1 MDATITFKVN
11 GAERTVATDPERP
24 LLDVLRED
32 LGLTGTKYGCG
43 EGRCGTCTVLID
55 GAPART
61 CTLPV
66 RRAAG
71 KSVTTIEGV
80 AAGGALHPVQEAF
93 IAEGGIQCGFCTPA
107 MVLATIALLA
117 RNPNP
122 SDAEIIAGLD
132 GNICRCCNYVKIVN
146 AVRRAAKEMKP

>member
-11 GAERTVATDPERP
+11 GAEKTVATDPERP

-43 EGRCGTCTVLID
+43 QGQCGACTVLID

-107 MVLATIALLA
+107 MVLTTIALLA
-117 RNPNP
+117 KNPNP
-122 SDAEIIAGLD
+122 TDAEIIAGLD
-132 GNICRCCNYVKIVN
+132 GTICRCCNHVKIVN
-146 AVRRAAKEMKP
+146 AVRRAAREMKP

>member
-11 GAERTVATDPERP
+11 GAEKTVATDPERP

-43 EGRCGTCTVLID
+43 QGQCGTCTVLID

-80 AAGGALHPVQEAF
+80 ATGGALHPVQEAF
-93 IAEGGIQCGFCTPA
+93 VAEGGIQCGFCTPA
-107 MVLATIALLA
+107 MVLTTIALLA
-117 RNPNP
+117 KNPNP
-122 SDAEIIAGLD
+122 TDAEIIAGLD
-132 GNICRCCNYVKIVN
+132 GAICRCCNYVKIVN

>member
-24 LLDVLRED
+24 FLDVLRED

-43 EGRCGTCTVLID
+43 EGRCGACTVLID

-61 CTLPV
+61 CRLPV
-66 RRAAG
+66 RRVAG

-80 AAGGALHPVQEAF
+80 GAGGALHPVQEAF
-93 IAEGGIQCGFCTPA
+93 IAEGGILCGFCTPA
-107 MVLATIALLA
+107 MVLSTIALLA
-117 RNPNP
+117 GNPKP